1 MRIYSAII
9 EVLAKAEVSGNTL
22 RLTEQLDRKTYQ
34 QVSKVLSAIGGKWNS
49 PKKCH
54 IFADDVEKIF
64 GKRQW
69 VSRSQ
74 EILEE
79 TNSKAESSPATENTK
94 SSEETK
100 NTEDTGNSITPSST
114 DDQNQ

>member
-1 MRIYSAII
+1 MIAEQYDR
-9 EVLAKAEVSGNTL
+9 AKAIPTEHKEGHNQLAQLLIEREV
-22 RLTEQLDRKTYQ
+22 
-34 QVSKVLSAIGGKWNS
+34 
-49 PKKCH
+49 
-54 IFADDVEKIF
+54 IFAEDVEKIF

-100 NTEDTGNSITPSST
+100 NTDGTGNSTTPSST